1 MSKIQF
7 MEDSTI
13 KWKLHNK
20 NWITAKRPK
29 ILYFVKK
36 IRFYGPIWNH
46 KKLSLISRRKMKET
60 KIFLHSFS
68 ACIFW
73 FNLFQFFRTISI
85 LLFSSIL
92 ESFFV
97 SVYTGKKNNTY
108 LNLLFSRKKKKR
120 KNLNPMAINIEC
132 ILSQLIAAREPSKRV
147 TKKKKT
153 KCYHSTEAIVTCLA
167 FFSFFQITNLIS
179 FSKKKIRHRMWG
191 RDGES
196 TEWYNN
202 ASTHIHA
209 HGQRNQ
215 HTHMRKFHYF
225 LFCTFEKIK
234 K

>member
-1 MSKIQF
+1 MAQF
-7 MEDSTI
+7 EII
-13 KWKLHNK
+13 KNSHWFLEERWKK
-20 NWITAKRPK
+20 PK
-29 ILYFVKK
+29 S
-36 IRFYGPIWNH
+36 FYTH
-46 KKLSLISRRKMKET
+46 
-60 KIFLHSFS
+60 FLRAS
-68 ACIFW
+68 FW

-167 FFSFFQITNLIS
+167 FFFSFFQITNLIS
-179 FSKKKIRHRMWG
+179 FSKKN
-191 RDGES
+191 
-196 TEWYNN
+196 T
-202 ASTHIHA
+202 T
-209 HGQRNQ
+209 
-215 HTHMRKFHYF
+215 
-225 LFCTFEKIK
+225 
-234 K
+234 